1 MKKQFKNILLVGKYQ
16 DKQMRDQVVTMAEF
30 LRARHLHVML
40 ETNTAT
46 CSEIIDYP
54 TQDLT
59 QLSAES
65 NNSQVDLAIVL
76 GGDGTMLGVARA
88 LLQQQIPL
96 LGVNRGRIG
105 FLTDI
110 SAQDMLAVVAEVL
123 DGAYILEQRLMLQ
136 ASLLRKN
143 AIFHTGLALNDVV
156 ISKGE
161 AARLIDLEVTI
172 DGQFVHRQR
181 SDGLIIATPTGTTA
195 YALSAGGPILHPT
208 LEAITLVP
216 ICPHTLSNRP
226 ITIHS
231 TSEVRI
237 ALVDKAKSHMHFD
250 GQSKVA
256 LAHGDCIVVK
266 RAEKT
271 LPLLHPSGHCHYEML
286 RKKLHWG

>member
-1 MKKQFKNILLVGKYQ
+1 MKKQFKHIVLVGKYQ
-16 DKQMRDQVVTMAEF
+16 DKQLRDQVVCLADF
-30 LRARHLHVML
+30 LRTKHMHVTL
-40 ETNTAT
+40 ETNTALCAEIT
-46 CSEIIDYP
+46 DYPIVELSEI
-54 TQDLT
+54 T
-59 QLSAES
+59 
-65 NNSQVDLAIVL
+65 SQVDLVIVL
-76 GGDGTMLGVARA
+76 GGDGTMLGVART
-88 LLQQQIPL
+88 LLEQQIPL

-110 SAQDMLAVVAEVL
+110 SAEDMLEVVGSVL
-123 DGAYILEQRLMLQ
+123 KGAYLLEQRLMLQ
-136 ASLLRKN
+136 ANVTRQS
-143 AIFHTGLALNDVV
+143 ASIFTGLALNDVV

-172 DGQFVHRQR
+172 NGQFVHRQR

-231 TSEVRI
+231 TSEVCV
-237 ALVDKAKSHMHFD
+237 ALVDKEKSHIHLD
-250 GQSKVA
+250 GQSNVE
-256 LAHGDCIVVK
+256 LQQGDHIAIK

-271 LPLLHPSGHCHYEML
+271 LPLLHPTGHCHFDML
-286 RKKLHWG
+286 RKKLNWG

>member
-1 MKKQFKNILLVGKYQ
+1 MQKQFNNIVLVGKYQ
-16 DKQMRDQVVTMAEF
+16 DAQMRDQIIALAEF
-30 LRARHLHVML
+30 LRERGLNVLL
-40 ETNTAT
+40 ETNTAQ
-46 CSEIIDYP
+46 CADINDYS
-54 TQDLT
+54 TVELAQIGT
-59 QLSAES
+59 GA
-65 NNSQVDLAIVL
+65 NSQVDLVIVL

-88 LLQQQIPL
+88 LLEQQIPL

-110 SAQDMLAVVAEVL
+110 SAKDMLKIVSEVL
-123 DGAYILEQRLMLQ
+123 VGSYLLERRLMLQ
-136 ASLLRKN
+136 ASVVRKG
-143 AIFHTGLALNDVV
+143 ATLFTGFALNDVV

-161 AARLIDLEVTI
+161 AARLVDLEVTI

-231 TSEVRI
+231 ASKVCIT
-237 ALVDKAKSHMHFD
+237 LVDKNNSHIHLD
-250 GQSKVA
+250 GQSTLELLHNDRILVQS
-256 LAHGDCIVVK
+256 
-266 RAEKT
+266 AEKM
-271 LPLLHPSGHCHYEML
+271 LPLLHPTGHCHFDML
-286 RKKLHWG
+286 RKKLNWG